1 MKEDIKSL
9 LPSDFISTPSQKQKK
24 HATWIIHRYPPIT
37 NAGGELMAHTLNIF
51 LVKNGWTVTVL
62 IPSFPK
68 KSYEGVRIVEFSD
81 TKEVEKVL
89 KESSVILSH
98 MKLSPLAVTTAKKL
112 DLPIVLVMHGTYQNP
127 WLRDYIQ
134 QIPKKQLHLIHNSEW
149 VKHFYRSF
157 KLDGKVLYPPVDYEK
172 YDYSTSRRYV
182 TLVNCDP
189 DKGGE
194 VLIKIAK
201 AMPSVKFL
209 GVLGGYGHQ
218 VIDRGISNLHY
229 MKNTPDASKF
239 YSQTDIILMP
249 SYYESWGRVAV
260 EAMSLG
266 IPVIAHPTP
275 GLKESLGNAGIFAN
289 RDSIDQWV
297 HLIDKLK
304 TDPWFYGLKSEEGRV
319 RARDL
324 APEPQLKEIESW
336 LKSL

>member
-1 MKEDIKSL
+1 MKGEIKSL
-9 LPSDFISTPSQKQKK
+9 LPSDFIPTPSQKQKK

-37 NAGGELMAHTLNIF
+37 NAGGELMAHNLNVF
-51 LVKNGWTVTVL
+51 LVKNGWTVTIL
-62 IPSFPK
+62 LPSFPK
-68 KSYEGVRIVEFSD
+68 KSYEGIDIVEFSD
-81 TKEVEKVL
+81 KKEVETIL
-89 KESSVILSH
+89 SQTSVILSH
-98 MKLSPLAVTTAKKL
+98 MKLSPLAVTTAKQL
-112 DLPIVLVMHGTYQNP
+112 NLPIVLVMHGTYQVP
-127 WLRDYIQ
+127 WLRDYIEE
-134 QIPKKQLHLIHNSEW
+134 IPKKQLHLIHNSEW

-157 KLDGKVLYPPVDYEK
+157 KLDGKVLYPPVDYSE
-172 YDYSTSRRYV
+172 YTYPTSRHYV

-194 VLIKIAK
+194 ILVKIAK
-201 AMPSVKFL
+201 AMPSVEFL

-218 VIDRGISNLHY
+218 FVEKGIPNLRY
-229 MKNTPDASKF
+229 MKNTPDPSKF

-275 GLKESLGNAGIFAN
+275 GLKESLGDAGLFAN

-297 HLIDKLK
+297 RLIDKLK
-304 TDPWFYGLKSEEGRV
+304 TDPWFYGLKSAEGRV
-319 RARDL
+319 RARHLDP
-324 APEPQLKEIESW
+324 APQLKEIESW